1 MDFYEE
7 YDPLT
12 KCPFCG
18 VSEPKM
24 TQIHGEFIPECC
36 GELPAFV
43 ETQDPAGET
52 GLMIAC
58 FDREAA
64 LIDWQGCVE
73 FALRHTTQEAA

>member
-1 MDFYEE
+1 MTQTS
-7 YDPLT
+7 PA

-43 ETQDPAGET
+43 EVQDPDGET
-52 GLMIAC
+52 GLMTAC

-64 LIDWQGCVE
+64 LIDWQDCVE
-73 FALRHTTQEAA
+73 FAIQNLTKAAA